1 MTPAHAPSACRVE
14 AGTLPVGQRQP
25 SAKPAAV
32 RRRRTS
38 VRGLPTAPLPRRL
51 VDRMATPSPRLV
63 ATFRSAS
70 SLHASMRKAY
80 QLLGLSLPQG
90 GGPPL
95 GRRRPATPTPD
106 GPREGVMIVAC
117 TTPPY
122 TLCPLLAGDRRSLS
136 PTVLPRNLTRRR
148 LPMRSPSTEAPD
160 SVASVDRALRG
171 LAQYCGSTTAA
182 SPLNASAVLS
192 SASRRTHRL
201 PELKLWRHN

>member
-1 MTPAHAPSACRVE
+1 MTPAHVPNAWRVE
-14 AGTLPVGQRQP
+14 AETLPVGQRQP
-25 SAKPAAV
+25 SAKPAAA
-32 RRRRTS
+32 RPRRTS
-38 VRGLPTAPLPRRL
+38 VRGPPTTPPPRRL

-70 SLHASMRKAY
+70 SLHAYMRNACQ
-80 QLLGLSLPQG
+80 QLGSSLPQG

-95 GRRRPATPTPD
+95 GRRRPAMPMPD
-106 GPREGVMIVAC
+106 GPRGGVMIVAV

-122 TLCPLLAGDRRSLS
+122 TPCPILVGDKRSLS

-182 SPLNASAVLS
+182 PPLNASAVPS